1 MQVRSS
7 CHLLETH
14 DGCRLQGGDRR
25 DGGGGEAGLGVAA
38 VGADVR
44 TEADRHRG
52 QDRHLDQQRRSVVV
66 SADTGWVW
74 LAKRVDCA
82 IRWLKVS
89 IYNLS
94 ISQSNLNLG

>member
-7 CHLLETH
+7 GHLLETH

-52 QDRHLDQQRRSVVV
+52 QD
-66 SADTGWVW
+66 
-74 LAKRVDCA
+74 
-82 IRWLKVS
+82 
-89 IYNLS
+89 
-94 ISQSNLNLG
+94 